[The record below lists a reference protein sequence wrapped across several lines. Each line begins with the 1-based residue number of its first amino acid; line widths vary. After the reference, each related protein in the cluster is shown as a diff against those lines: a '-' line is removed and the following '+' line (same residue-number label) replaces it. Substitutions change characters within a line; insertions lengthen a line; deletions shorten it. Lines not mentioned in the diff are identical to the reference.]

1 MRSLSATLAAVV
13 LSLLLFHPGVS
24 LAGLVRTTDAQLFRL
39 ELEIEP
45 AQPVV
50 GTNAAVLVVNDA
62 RSGRPVEDAM
72 LEVVP
77 WMTMHGHGSP
87 KKPAVKKTGAGQY
100 RVENV
105 FYTMEG
111 DWDLLVT
118 VQKGDSKDTATFPIM
133 KVKKKLTAPASG

>member
-1 MRSLSATLAAVV
+1 MRRLNAAIPSVF
-13 LSLLLFHPGVS
+13 LSLILFCHGIS
-24 LAGLVRTTDAQLFRL
+24 LAGMARTTDAQLYRL

-50 GTNAAVLVVNDA
+50 GTNAAVLTVTDA
-62 RSGRPVEDAM
+62 RTNRPADDAV

-87 KKPAVKKTGAGQY
+87 KKPAIKKTGAGQY
-100 RVENV
+100 RVDNI
-105 FYTMEG
+105 FFTMEG

-118 VQKGDSKDTATFPIM
+118 VQKGDSKDTTTFPIM
-133 KVKKKLTAPASG
+133 KVKKK